1 MSNKNQVADATYKYV
16 EFLINESEKVQ
27 KFLDISSVSKSD
39 ELDSSIKYQS
49 YKEKEIICKLK
60 QKHKEFLNDETNNIP
75 HFLKIMFEF
84 VGDPDLRISFE
95 RFSFNSLNEIMNNA
109 DTIPNI
115 IDIGSQYAG
124 MGHFIAL
131 TINKLNKKL
140 FFRREGGSNGYEQYG
155 YYNYYVQYCTEDINR
170 FEHYFKTMDEII
182 KIISEKKIDF
192 CDENM
197 IYIPDEKDLSTI
209 IRNYHID

>member
-1 MSNKNQVADATYKYV
+1 MSNANQVADATYKYV

-27 KFLDISSVSKSD
+27 KFLDISSVSQPWD
-39 ELDSSIKYQS
+39 LDSSIKYQS
-49 YKEKEIICKLK
+49 YKEEELICKLQ

-95 RFSFNSLNEIMNNA
+95 RFSFYSLNEIMNNA
-109 DTIPNI
+109 GAIPNI
-115 IDIGSQYAG
+115 IDIGNQYAG
-124 MGHFIAL
+124 MGHFVAL

-140 FFRREGGSNGYEQYG
+140 FFRREGGSNGYEQCG
-155 YYNYYVQYCTEDINR
+155 YYNYYVQYCTEDMNR
-170 FEHYFKTMDEII
+170 FENNFKTMDEII

-192 CDENM
+192 CNEDM
-197 IYIPDEKDLSTI
+197 VYIPDEKDLGAI
-209 IRNYHID
+209 IRDYHID